1 MESCKYKSSRSNR
14 LYVVWLK
21 FIEILYKVGLSVPAQ
36 NQLFNIDRTHLLELG
51 KKLNETIDYGTIK
64 GKETIIISKMEY
76 TSNGMN
82 NSVSPGEYES
92 IHATALGKVM
102 ISEMSE
108 EEIYKLFED
117 EDKEELPA
125 YTPHTILTVSELI
138 HEAEKVKKQGY
149 GVNDEEYWI
158 GMYCM
163 AVPVRNYTGKI
174 VAAVSASI
182 PVFRV
187 DDKKKEFVLD
197 ELNRTAGQISKE
209 LGYLG

>member
-1 MESCKYKSSRSNR
+1 
-14 LYVVWLK
+14 
-21 FIEILYKVGLSVPAQ
+21 
-36 NQLFNIDRTHLLELG
+36 
-51 KKLNETIDYGTIK
+51 
-64 GKETIIISKMEY
+64 
-76 TSNGMN
+76 
-82 NSVSPGEYES
+82 
-92 IHATALGKVM
+92 M

-108 EEIYKLFED
+108 EEIYKLF

-138 HEAEKVKKQGY
+138 HEAEKVKKHGY

-209 LGYLG
+209 LGYRG

>member
-1 MESCKYKSSRSNR
+1 MERSKEKKR
-14 LYVVWLK
+14 
-21 FIEILYKVGLSVPAQ
+21 S
-36 NQLFNIDRTHLLELG
+36 LFPRWNIR
-51 KKLNETIDYGTIK
+51 
-64 GKETIIISKMEY
+64 
-76 TSNGMN
+76 SNGMN

-108 EEIYKLFED
+108 EEIYKLF

-163 AVPVRNYTGKI
+163 AVPVRNYTGRSWQQS
-174 VAAVSASI
+174 VQ
-182 PVFRV
+182 VFRY
-187 DDKKKEFVLD
+187 FVWMIRRRNLCWMN
-197 ELNRTAGQISKE
+197 LIGL
-209 LGYLG
+209 LGRYLRSLGIGDR

>member
-1 MESCKYKSSRSNR
+1 MGE
-14 LYVVWLK
+14 LK
-21 FIEILYKVGLSVPAQ
+21 EGDYFRDFTGP
-36 NQLFNIDRTHLLELG
+36 LG
-51 KKLNETIDYGTIK
+51 C
-64 GKETIIISKMEY
+64 
-76 TSNGMN
+76 
-82 NSVSPGEYES
+82 P
-92 IHATALGKVM
+92 
-102 ISEMSE
+102 SE
-108 EEIYKLFED
+108 F
-117 EDKEELPA
+117 
-125 YTPHTILTVSELI
+125 V
-138 HEAEKVKKQGY
+138 
-149 GVNDEEYWI
+149 EEYWI

>member
-1 MESCKYKSSRSNR
+1 MERSR
-14 LYVVWLK
+14 
-21 FIEILYKVGLSVPAQ
+21 
-36 NQLFNIDRTHLLELG
+36 
-51 KKLNETIDYGTIK
+51 
-64 GKETIIISKMEY
+64 KETIIISKMEY

-108 EEIYKLFED
+108 EEIYKLF

-197 ELNRTAGQISKE
+197 ELNRTAWADI
-209 LGYLG
+209 

>member
-1 MESCKYKSSRSNR
+1 
-14 LYVVWLK
+14 
-21 FIEILYKVGLSVPAQ
+21 
-36 NQLFNIDRTHLLELG
+36 
-51 KKLNETIDYGTIK
+51 
-64 GKETIIISKMEY
+64 
-76 TSNGMN
+76 
-82 NSVSPGEYES
+82 
-92 IHATALGKVM
+92 M
-102 ISEMSE
+102 ISEIE
-108 EEIYKLFED
+108 RREEIYKLF

-149 GVNDEEYWI
+149 GVNDEDAPI

-163 AVPVRNYTGKI
+163 AVPVKNYTGKI

-197 ELNRTAGQISKE
+197 ELNRTAGR
-209 LGYLG
+209 YLRSWGIWGRCDLRRSL

>member
-1 MESCKYKSSRSNR
+1 MTKNTGS
-14 LYVVWLK
+14 
-21 FIEILYKVGLSVPAQ
+21 
-36 NQLFNIDRTHLLELG
+36 
-51 KKLNETIDYGTIK
+51 
-64 GKETIIISKMEY
+64 
-76 TSNGMN
+76 
-82 NSVSPGEYES
+82 
-92 IHATALGKVM
+92 
-102 ISEMSE
+102 
-108 EEIYKLFED
+108 
-117 EDKEELPA
+117 
-125 YTPHTILTVSELI
+125 
-138 HEAEKVKKQGY
+138 
-149 GVNDEEYWI
+149 

>member
-1 MESCKYKSSRSNR
+1 M
-14 LYVVWLK
+14 LIMI
-21 FIEILYKVGLSVPAQ
+21 F
-36 NQLFNIDRTHLLELG
+36 
-51 KKLNETIDYGTIK
+51 TIRRIN
-64 GKETIIISKMEY
+64 IIIDSCI
-76 TSNGMN
+76 SN
-82 NSVSPGEYES
+82 
-92 IHATALGKVM
+92 
-102 ISEMSE
+102 
-108 EEIYKLFED
+108 
-117 EDKEELPA
+117 
-125 YTPHTILTVSELI
+125 
-138 HEAEKVKKQGY
+138 

>member
-1 MESCKYKSSRSNR
+1 
-14 LYVVWLK
+14 
-21 FIEILYKVGLSVPAQ
+21 
-36 NQLFNIDRTHLLELG
+36 
-51 KKLNETIDYGTIK
+51 
-64 GKETIIISKMEY
+64 MEY

-108 EEIYKLFED
+108 EEIYKLF

-163 AVPVRNYTGKI
+163 AGITQARSWQRSVQ
-174 VAAVSASI
+174 
-182 PVFRV
+182 VFRY
-187 DDKKKEFVLD
+187 FAWMIRRRNLYWM
-197 ELNRTAGQISKE
+197 N
-209 LGYLG
+209 